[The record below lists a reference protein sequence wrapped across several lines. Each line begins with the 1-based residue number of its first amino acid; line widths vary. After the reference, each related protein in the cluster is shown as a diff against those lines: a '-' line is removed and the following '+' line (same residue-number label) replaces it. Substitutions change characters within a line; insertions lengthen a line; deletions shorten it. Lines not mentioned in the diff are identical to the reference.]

1 MVKGSFGS
9 GLQDIVPWLVFVI
22 MKFSISGAEMVF
34 AGGKL
39 EYSVK
44 GGVKKGWEGFVW
56 MFKIIAPVSF
66 FTALLE
72 YSGLLNTLNF
82 VLEPAMGVLNL
93 PSIAAL
99 PLVVGMLTGIY
110 TGIAAMVVLPL
121 TIDQMTLIAVFLM
134 ISHNLIQE
142 AIIQAKSGL
151 GALKATLVRLA
162 ASVVTVIVIS
172 QFLNDGSKAA
182 AAAGTLSGTQP
193 FLVMLKVWSLAT
205 LSLLVKIF
213 TIIMTIM
220 MLLEIMRN
228 YNFIEYI
235 VKILNPFLKILGLEK
250 KVGMLW
256 LTAVVFG
263 LSYGGALIVGEAK
276 NGSFTRAELENLHLS
291 IGINHSIFEDPAIF
305 LSFGLNPF
313 WLWVPR
319 FMAAVVAV
327 HMFSL
332 WRKIRYGR
340 VASASI
346 DTRDSDR

>member
-1 MVKGSFGS
+1 MVLAS
-9 GLQDIVPWLVFVI
+9 D
-22 MKFSISGAEMVF
+22 
-34 AGGKL
+34 KL
-39 EYSVK
+39 KYSAK
-44 GGVKKGWEGFVW
+44 GGLKKGWEGFVW
-56 MFKIIAPVSF
+56 MVKIIVPVSF
-66 FTALLE
+66 FAALLE

-151 GALKATLVRLA
+151 GGLKATLVRLA

-172 QFLNDGSKAA
+172 QFLDDGSKAA
-182 AAAGTLSGTQP
+182 AAAAGTFSGTQP
-193 FLVMLKVWSLAT
+193 FFVMLKVWFLAT
-205 LSLLVKIF
+205 LSLFVKVFI
-213 TIIMTIM
+213 IIMAIM

-228 YNFIEYI
+228 YNIIEYI
-235 VKILNPFLKILGLEK
+235 VKILNPFLKILGLDK

-263 LSYGGALIVGEAK
+263 LSYGAAVIVGEAK
-276 NGSFTRAELENLHLS
+276 NGSFTRAELENLQLS
-291 IGINHSIFEDPAIF
+291 IGINHAIFEDPAVF
-305 LSFGLNPF
+305 MSFGLNPF

-319 FMAAVVAV
+319 FVAAIVAV
-327 HMFSL
+327 HIFSL
-332 WRKIRYGR
+332 WRKIRDGR
-340 VASASI
+340 APSASI
-346 DTRDSDR
+346 DTKGSDR